1 MNLGS
6 FIIQFQ
12 DPGHLS
18 DFCHYEL
25 EQLKR
30 ESYICTSDLPVV
42 LNIYNNN
49 VCNIIDL
56 GSTRLNLQNVYLYI
70 YIYLKQGSCLLQ
82 NFA

>member
-12 DPGHLS
+12 DPGQLS
-18 DFCHYEL
+18 DFCHYEF

-70 YIYLKQGSCLLQ
+70 YI
-82 NFA
+82 